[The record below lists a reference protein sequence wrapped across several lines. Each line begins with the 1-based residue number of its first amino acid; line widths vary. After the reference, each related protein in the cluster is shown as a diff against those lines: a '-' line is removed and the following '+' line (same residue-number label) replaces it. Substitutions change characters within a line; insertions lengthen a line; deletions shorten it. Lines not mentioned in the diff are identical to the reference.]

1 MIDDEDRARRMAV
14 VRRIAIG
21 MAEQNGDPILA
32 RTNILIASSYPGKPT
47 SEEALDA
54 RHPVAMQSDGGR
66 YFPYV
71 RTDGRGQINIIWPDG
86 TDKTIKFRIPEEYL
100 TGEMEDFAGDS
111 LSLDRGMAAQHSKAS
126 QSELQEVIGRI
137 KNADSL
143 FPTSISQIPTF
154 PFSNFSEMQKAIE
167 DGTFTLAKFSF
178 NQDLGI
184 LRLVSPSSRPL
195 YIVSMIAT
203 YIVPAACV
211 VLAII
216 LSYWFFLGIF
226 YFFVGAR
233 MTIAIWKRSILRAAY
248 CSEAAFCLLFYTSKI
263 SAYDNTIGVE
273 YEWQKIKK
281 EG

>member
-32 RTNILIASSYPGKPT
+32 KTNILIASTYPGKPT

-71 RTDGRGQINIIWPDG
+71 RNDGRGQINIIWPDG
-86 TDKTIKFRIPEEYL
+86 TDKTIKFWIPDEYL
-100 TGEMEDFAGDS
+100 TNVVEDYSGDS
-111 LSLDRGMAAQHSKAS
+111 LTLDHSLATQHSEFS
-126 QSELQEVIGRI
+126 QSELLEVIARI
-137 KNADSL
+137 KIADSR

-154 PFSNFSEMQKAIE
+154 PFSNFSEMQKTIE
-167 DGTFTLAKFSF
+167 DGTFILAKFSF
-178 NQDLGI
+178 NQDMGI
-184 LRLVSPSSRPL
+184 LRLVSPSSRPF
-195 YIVSMIAT
+195 YIASMIAT
-203 YIVPAACV
+203 YLVPATCV

-216 LSYWFFLGIF
+216 VSYWFFLGIF
-226 YFFVGAR
+226 FFFVGAR
-233 MTIAIWKRSILRAAY
+233 MTITIWKTSILSAAY
-248 CSEAAFCLLFYTSKI
+248 GSESAFCLLFYTSKI
-263 SAYDNTIGVE
+263 KAYDNTTGVE
-273 YEWQKIKK
+273 YEWQKIKE